1 VKLPDHA
8 RTLQAIGESQAGAFY
23 RGDLARK
30 IDAES
35 RKYGGY
41 LRYEDLAAYEAAW
54 VEPIRVNYRGYE
66 VCEIPP
72 NGQGIAALIALNI
85 LKEFDFPEKESIETY
100 HRQIEAM
107 KMAFSDSF
115 HFVTDPARMIIDYH
129 TLLRPEYGA
138 RRAAEMTDEAR
149 VWTHRV
155 PPEAELFIC
164 AARTAKATWYPLSSP
179 IIWDSAPGSWLTGQA
194 SLSRTEA
201 RISRWIRTTS
211 IALCPASEPITRSF
225 PVF

>member
-1 VKLPDHA
+1 M
-8 RTLQAIGESQAGAFY
+8 
-23 RGDLARK
+23 
-30 IDAES
+30 
-35 RKYGGY
+35 
-41 LRYEDLAAYEAAW
+41 W
-54 VEPIRVNYRGYE
+54 VNPISVNYRGYD

-72 NGQGIAALIALNI
+72 NGQGITALMALNI
-85 LKEFDFPEKESIETY
+85 LKEFKFAAKDSVETC

-155 PPEAELFIC
+155 PP
-164 AARTAKATWYPLSSP
+164 RSGTVY
-179 IIWDSAPGSWLTGQA
+179 
-194 SLSRTEA
+194 
-201 RISRWIRTTS
+201 
-211 IALCPASEPITRSF
+211 LC
-225 PVF
+225 